1 MCNLN
6 IYLKLWHFF
15 SSMATGFLL
24 CLVMFTHHLIQSY
37 IIVPSLQMPLSSVH
51 KKVQTSTSAYQR
63 QQHQY
68 IYCHCQL
75 GHVTSGCAILVA
87 VCIFMLPMLEVA
99 AEHKQLTT
107 THHNN
112 PVYQCGGNV
121 TFSHSPLVLPSLK
134 NVLPA
139 MVLQN
144 RAVRSNMHLSHS
156 LYHSSVCHV
165 FFSLG
170 LGVPPSLKK
179 VVGVVVVLLL
189 LLSGDI
195 ETNPGP
201 DSEYS

>member
-6 IYLKLWHFF
+6 IYLSYGIF
-15 SSMATGFLL
+15 SAPGQHVL
-24 CLVMFTHHLIQSY
+24 FTHPLIQSY

-63 QQHQY
+63 RQHRY
-68 IYCHCQL
+68 IYCHYQL
-75 GHVTSGCAILVA
+75 GHVTSGCAILVV
-87 VCIFMLPMLEVA
+87 VCISMLPMLEIA
-99 AEHKQLTT
+99 AEHAQLMT
-107 THHNN
+107 THNN
-112 PVYQCGGNV
+112 VYQCGGHV
-121 TFSHSPLVLPSLK
+121 TFSHSHLVLPSLK

-156 LYHSSVCHV
+156 LYHSSVGHV

-170 LGVPPSLKK
+170 LSVSYSLKA
-179 VVGVVVVLLL
+179 VGKVVVLLL

-201 DSEYS
+201 DGEHS